1 MKKLV
6 VLVVVCLVYHTSPAQ
21 KPVQKPRFL
30 AQDDPLVGRWQF
42 NADSSQHTSLAPIV
56 KGERII
62 ELLPGIEV
70 GMIAA
75 SNNNNA
81 YQKATYFVAKKDA
94 SKIYCSISESDYTYM
109 ADKDISFNYEYRK
122 ASDMLIVVIGDKK
135 YYYTRIPQ

>member
-1 MKKLV
+1 MKRLF
-6 VLVVVCLVYHTSPAQ
+6 VLVVVVFVYHTSPAQ
-21 KPVQKPRFL
+21 NPPQKPRFL
-30 AQDDPLVGRWQF
+30 AQDDPLISVWQF
-42 NADSSQHTSLAPIV
+42 NADSSQHTVVAPIV

-70 GMIAA
+70 GMVAA

-122 ASDMLIVVIGDKK
+122 ASDMLIVVIGGKK
-135 YYYTRIPQ
+135 YYYTRRK